1 MSRYLSTLCFVTCFV
16 FSIFPHLAVA
26 DFTSLTIKLNSSAGG
41 DQINPS
47 MASLPDDKFVVIW
60 SDRAGND
67 GDRGGI
73 FGRIYTSGFEPLSP
87 EFLVNTLTSDWQS
100 KSNVASAV
108 NGNFMA
114 VWHQSNGYVE
124 GQVFDAS
131 GTKLGPQ
138 FTVHTGFNGNSD
150 VAADSN
156 GDFWVVSTVNN
167 GKGYVSKF
175 SNVGELLVG
184 PEVFHETE
192 LPPSDPVVTGLADG
206 QMLVSWYDGGNTSGS
221 DVYGQLINSD
231 GARVGGE
238 FLLNTVAAE
247 NQIKPAIAGLQSGGF
262 VAVWQSFLQ
271 DDSLYGIYARIFDA
285 TGVAGEEFKVNAD
298 TLGNQTQPYAL
309 AKSEGGFIIGWTN
322 LEVKRVYMQ
331 SYAPDGTAE
340 DTNQVVSQDGNITV
354 NDSKNME
361 LTELTSGLFIA
372 AWDAWKGSFDIFAR
386 SFELVIPDIDLDT
399 DGDGVLDDIDAFVNN
414 SAASIDTDAD
424 GMPDD
429 WNDGCDETCVNGS
442 GLTLDLDDDNDG
454 YSDVDELANGTN
466 PLSNTSLPLDT
477 DGDFISNLT
486 DSDDDNDNI
495 LDSAD
500 TYPLVAIG
508 DFLDADADG
517 APNDCDENC
526 VALGMAADTDDD
538 NDGLADTA
546 DAYPL
551 VAIGELLDTDS
562 DGLPN
567 DCDTSCIALGMTADT
582 DDDND
587 GIKDIST
594 YLTFYTT
601 NNLSSEL
608 RELPNF
614 VETLTKPDLIR
625 GKLELNSPIIPDY
638 RLTSY
643 SNPVTA
649 YEILVGSYEIGPS
662 TQQLDNEIRIVSDER
677 GRALHL
683 YIWPKSTKEIDGKQ
697 VTGIYFIINLPEDFN
712 YEAGQT
718 LDNVEELFVLTNN
731 RFNSNSLSI
740 WWEESG
746 RTGNLDITYN
756 SFQIVDIYPLIP
768 IGDLVDTDN
777 DGAPDTCEDACIA
790 LGMAADEDDDNDGI
804 SDMSD
809 VYPLISILDIGEF
822 LDTDSDGAP
831 DTCDAACVELGM
843 AADSD
848 DDNDGVLDT
857 ADAYPLVAIGELL
870 DTDSDGIPND
880 CDTSCIALGMAAD
893 SDDDND
899 GVLDTAD
906 AYPLVSI
913 GDLVDT
919 DNDGAP
925 DTCDDACVELGM
937 AADSDDDNDGV
948 LDAVDAFPLDATET
962 ADTDGDL
969 IGNNADTDDD
979 NDGLPDTYEQANG
992 LDLLD
997 ADDAELDKD
1006 GDGLTNLDEFNNNTN
1021 PQLADSDGDNIND
1034 ADEIRFGLDPTVSN
1048 DNVRLESQL
1057 ITTANSIVRM
1067 SQSGKVAVS
1076 YNYNV
1081 SDGNAELS
1089 GLGVTVFFDSTVLSY
1104 DNTGV
1109 LLSNG
1114 FVSSSSVGLDLDDV
1128 DKDSTT
1134 DSYVQY
1140 LWLDINN
1147 AWPSALNVPLMAVN
1161 FDAVALLE
1169 GDEQT
1174 HINIASEA
1182 LQKRNVGSDVVIYTV
1197 QQQATTVTAPADFTL
1212 DVNGDGAIDGFTDG
1226 FILLR
1231 YMFGFPED
1239 SIATVDEM
1247 IGATLSKAQI
1257 YAVLQQADLDIN
1269 GDGQVDG
1276 FTDGFIILRFIFGF
1290 PADSIATEDELIG
1303 ATRSKAEMYSLLNSF
1318 K

>member
-1 MSRYLSTLCFVTCFV
+1 
-16 FSIFPHLAVA
+16 
-26 DFTSLTIKLNSSAGG
+26 
-41 DQINPS
+41 
-47 MASLPDDKFVVIW
+47 
-60 SDRAGND
+60 
-67 GDRGGI
+67 
-73 FGRIYTSGFEPLSP
+73 
-87 EFLVNTLTSDWQS
+87 
-100 KSNVASAV
+100 
-108 NGNFMA
+108 
-114 VWHQSNGYVE
+114 
-124 GQVFDAS
+124 
-131 GTKLGPQ
+131 
-138 FTVHTGFNGNSD
+138 
-150 VAADSN
+150 
-156 GDFWVVSTVNN
+156 
-167 GKGYVSKF
+167 
-175 SNVGELLVG
+175 
-184 PEVFHETE
+184 
-192 LPPSDPVVTGLADG
+192 
-206 QMLVSWYDGGNTSGS
+206 
-221 DVYGQLINSD
+221 
-231 GARVGGE
+231 
-238 FLLNTVAAE
+238 
-247 NQIKPAIAGLQSGGF
+247 
-262 VAVWQSFLQ
+262 
-271 DDSLYGIYARIFDA
+271 
-285 TGVAGEEFKVNAD
+285 
-298 TLGNQTQPYAL
+298 
-309 AKSEGGFIIGWTN
+309 
-322 LEVKRVYMQ
+322 
-331 SYAPDGTAE
+331 
-340 DTNQVVSQDGNITV
+340 
-354 NDSKNME
+354 
-361 LTELTSGLFIA
+361 
-372 AWDAWKGSFDIFAR
+372 
-386 SFELVIPDIDLDT
+386 
-399 DGDGVLDDIDAFVNN
+399 
-414 SAASIDTDAD
+414 
-424 GMPDD
+424 
-429 WNDGCDETCVNGS
+429 
-442 GLTLDLDDDNDG
+442 
-454 YSDVDELANGTN
+454 
-466 PLSNTSLPLDT
+466 
-477 DGDFISNLT
+477 
-486 DSDDDNDNI
+486 
-495 LDSAD
+495 
-500 TYPLVAIG
+500 
-508 DFLDADADG
+508 
-517 APNDCDENC
+517 
-526 VALGMAADTDDD
+526 MAADTDDD